1 MPFVIGIAGGSGCG
15 KSTVAERVMAT
26 VPSHQVAFLS
36 QDNYYKDQSHLDF
49 ADRLHTNYDHPNA
62 FDWTLLLEHVQQ
74 LSVGQNIEMPVYD
87 FAEHTR
93 ARHSQ
98 SVNSCQVI
106 VVEGIFALYDPT
118 LREQMHLKIFVDTD
132 ADVRFIRR
140 LQRDTVQRGRSVESI
155 VEQYL
160 HDVRPMHL
168 QFVEPTKRYADVVVL
183 HGGYNQAALDLI
195 SARLLSLG
203 V

>member
-74 LSVGQNIEMPVYD
+74 LSVGQNIEMPIYD
-87 FAEHTR
+87 FAQHTR
-93 ARHSQ
+93 ACHTQ